1 MKKNVRFLWFHDLLL
16 QPWFSNRSHCFPFY
30 SVSHEVYSRIY
41 FVSKYAWKLF
51 LTAFENTHRG
61 WWWLISPLSF
71 PLQSPSAVRSNFTTL
86 CTLGTIIDRRSNF
99 SIFNSTCHQQPL
111 QRSRRPL
118 TRGRQQ
124 FSIVEMLPLRVKI
137 FHLSPSFIRFKLH
150 PPRGEEII
158 LETLFMF
165 SSRENFHFLIASR
178 NDWNINRIVVRF
190 HSMEKVAWGF
200 NSVVSRAKYSSV
212 AHTLVI

>member
-51 LTAFENTHRG
+51 LTAFENTYRG

-118 TRGRQQ
+118 TRGRR
-124 FSIVEMLPLRVKI
+124 FRSSKCFLSVWKFFIYLLHLFDLNFILHEVKRSSWKLCLCFLPGKI
-137 FHLSPSFIRFKLH
+137 FIF
-150 PPRGEEII
+150 
-158 LETLFMF
+158 
-165 SSRENFHFLIASR
+165 
-178 NDWNINRIVVRF
+178 
-190 HSMEKVAWGF
+190 
-200 NSVVSRAKYSSV
+200 
-212 AHTLVI
+212 